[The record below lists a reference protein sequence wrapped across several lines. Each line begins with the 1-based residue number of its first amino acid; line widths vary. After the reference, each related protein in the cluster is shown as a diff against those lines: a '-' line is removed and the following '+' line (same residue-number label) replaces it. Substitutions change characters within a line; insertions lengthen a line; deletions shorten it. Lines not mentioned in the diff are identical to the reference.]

1 MQNRKRRRRRT
12 SVDWFVGKVALLL
25 TLFMAFIFA
34 ISVYST
40 KMLPGK
46 LMAVLG
52 AALLLIVV
60 LVGLLTWK
68 SKYRARY
75 VIGLVLAVIMC
86 VIFGVGT
93 SYVFK
98 GLTTAKEITTVRT
111 ETAAVGIYVRAD
123 DTNDYA
129 QVAGT
134 YSYGILADQDRE
146 NTNEAIK
153 SIESEYSV
161 SLNTAEYP
169 GLAQLIDAILGG
181 DVDAIIMNSA
191 YLDLLGEMEGYEN
204 AASQLREVEVK
215 HIEREVEV
223 SQQPAD
229 VPEDRL
235 TGVTDETELN
245 GNQEGMI
252 FTVFISGIDNRG
264 TLIAKSRSDVNIL
277 ASINTA
283 TKQVVL
289 ISTPRDYY
297 VPLSISNGAKDKLTH
312 AGIYGINVCMD
323 TMAML
328 YNVNVDYYFRV
339 NFGGFEDIIDAL
351 GGVTVDSE
359 VAFSTDNYSFQQGP
373 NNVNGKQA
381 LEFVRERHAFAS
393 GDRQRGK
400 NQLAIIKAVINKAMS
415 PELLVSYNS
424 LMSALEGSFETSVP
438 YDTISTLVR
447 EQLDKGGDWNV
458 VSYSVD
464 GTGDSQV
471 PYSMSQKAYVMVP
484 TQSTVD
490 TAKSL
495 IAQVYNGETV
505 TAP

>member
-161 SLNTAEYP
+161 SLNTTEYP

-264 TLIAKSRSDVNIL
+264 ALIAKSRSDVNIL

-328 YNVNVDYYFRV
+328 
-339 NFGGFEDIIDAL
+339 L
-351 GGVTVDSE
+351 
-359 VAFSTDNYSFQQGP
+359 
-373 NNVNGKQA
+373 
-381 LEFVRERHAFAS
+381 
-393 GDRQRGK
+393 
-400 NQLAIIKAVINKAMS
+400 
-415 PELLVSYNS
+415 
-424 LMSALEGSFETSVP
+424 
-438 YDTISTLVR
+438 
-447 EQLDKGGDWNV
+447 
-458 VSYSVD
+458 
-464 GTGDSQV
+464 
-471 PYSMSQKAYVMVP
+471 
-484 TQSTVD
+484 
-490 TAKSL
+490 
-495 IAQVYNGETV
+495 
-505 TAP
+505 

>member
-161 SLNTAEYP
+161 SLNTTEYP

-264 TLIAKSRSDVNIL
+264 ALIAKSRSDVNIL

-328 YNVNVDYYFRV
+328 YNVNVDYYLRV

-381 LEFVRERHAFAS
+381 LEFVR
-393 GDRQRGK
+393 
-400 NQLAIIKAVINKAMS
+400 
-415 PELLVSYNS
+415 
-424 LMSALEGSFETSVP
+424 
-438 YDTISTLVR
+438 
-447 EQLDKGGDWNV
+447 
-458 VSYSVD
+458 
-464 GTGDSQV
+464 
-471 PYSMSQKAYVMVP
+471 
-484 TQSTVD
+484 
-490 TAKSL
+490 
-495 IAQVYNGETV
+495 
-505 TAP
+505 